1 LSEIFREV
9 DEDVRK
15 DQALRAWRTYGR
27 YLIAGV
33 VAVIIATAGI
43 QFWTYITTNKN
54 EADVEKFVA
63 ALSVA
68 SGGRP
73 ALAAEQFA
81 AVAQEAGAGIATMS
95 LLQRAA
101 AMAESGDLR
110 GAVTLYDQIAEDSRA
125 DRTLRDLARL
135 LGAQNLVQIEPRV
148 VIDDRLAPLVG
159 PSNPWR
165 FSAIE
170 ISGLAALKAGD
181 VAGARESFERLA
193 DDPMAPQ
200 GIRSRA
206 AELLTALG
214 DEG

>member
-15 DQALRAWRTYGR
+15 DQALRAWSTYGR
-27 YLIAGV
+27 FVIGTV
-33 VAVIIATAGI
+33 VAVILVTAGF
-43 QFWTYITTNKN
+43 QLWEYTSTNKN
-54 EADVEKFVA
+54 EEDGEKFVA
-63 ALSVA
+63 ALNVA
-68 SGGRP
+68 RGGRP
-73 ALAAEQFA
+73 ALAAEKFA
-81 AVAQEAGAGIATMS
+81 AVAEEAGAGIATMS

-101 AMAESGDLR
+101 AMAEAGDFR
-110 GAVTLYDQIAEDSRA
+110 GAVTLYDLIAEDSGA
-125 DRTLRDLARL
+125 DQTLRDLARL
-135 LGAQNLVQIEPRV
+135 LGAQHLVKIEPRAV
-148 VIDDRLAPLVG
+148 VDDRLAPLVG

-193 DDPMAPQ
+193 DDPLAPQ

-206 AELLTALG
+206 AELLAALG
-214 DEG
+214 DED